1 MEGREGR
8 IKGEGRRG
16 ERRGR
21 EGRIKGEGRR
31 GREGGR
37 TVIVPLCMMAL

>member
-1 MEGREGR
+1 MR

-37 TVIVPLCMMAL
+37 TVIVPLCMMAVQCSC